1 MITVKNLI
9 FQYYK
14 GNRKVLD
21 DLTFDVEPG
30 SVNVLLGL
38 NGCGKTTLIK
48 LMAGLLE
55 ASSGQI
61 LYDNKSLKNIPIS
74 ERSKIFA
81 YVSQRVTYNDDF
93 LVKDYLTYGFANMLK
108 FYETPKE
115 EHLKK
120 VDNIA
125 KKLNIE
131 HLLNKKMNQLSGG
144 EKQIVT
150 IATAILQDTP
160 IILLDEPTSALDLK
174 NQNLVLS
181 LLKEISKDGKTIIF
195 SSHNPN
201 HALFLEANVLLM
213 SEGKII
219 IEGASESIIK
229 KEILRKVYGELLC
242 FSYEL
247 PYNEVSFKNNN

>member
-1 MITVKNLI
+1 
-9 FQYYK
+9 
-14 GNRKVLD
+14 
-21 DLTFDVEPG
+21 
-30 SVNVLLGL
+30 
-38 NGCGKTTLIK
+38 
-48 LMAGLLE
+48 
-55 ASSGQI
+55 
-61 LYDNKSLKNIPIS
+61 
-74 ERSKIFA
+74 
-81 YVSQRVTYNDDF
+81 
-93 LVKDYLTYGFANMLK
+93 
-108 FYETPKE
+108 
-115 EHLKK
+115 
-120 VDNIA
+120 
-125 KKLNIE
+125 
-131 HLLNKKMNQLSGG
+131 MNQLSGG